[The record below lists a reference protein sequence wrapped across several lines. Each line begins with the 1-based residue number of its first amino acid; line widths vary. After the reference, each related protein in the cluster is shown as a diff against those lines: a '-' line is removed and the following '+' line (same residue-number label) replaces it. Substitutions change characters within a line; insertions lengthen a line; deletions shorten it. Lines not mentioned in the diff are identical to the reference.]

1 MDRDNDSPSPKWKRN
16 KIEGVLSKEETRK
29 GRDVFVE
36 NYDMK
41 RYVTSEMSKTP
52 KSTSQAFPEL
62 TWLRDGVG
70 KA

>member
-1 MDRDNDSPSPKWKRN
+1 MDRDNDNSFHKWKRN
-16 KIEGVLSKEETRK
+16 KIEGVLSKKETRK
-29 GRDVFVE
+29 GSDVFVE

-41 RYVTSEMSKTP
+41 RYLTSKMSKTP

-70 KA
+70 KG